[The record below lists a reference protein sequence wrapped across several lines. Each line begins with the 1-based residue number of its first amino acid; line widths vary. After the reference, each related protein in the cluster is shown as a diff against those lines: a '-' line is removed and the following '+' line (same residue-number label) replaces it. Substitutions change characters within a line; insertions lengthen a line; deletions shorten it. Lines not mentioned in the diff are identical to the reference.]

1 MSLFSSIFGSPWA
14 LHRMGSYAIR
24 TRLRSPNTLF
34 HFRTASKKQLPKEVT
49 LGPFWVN
56 FPLKLRFWVK
66 KSRPKQLH
74 KKSWNLRNCG
84 PTIIYY
90 RGDPRLPDR
99 AAHVRAV
106 STRKTEIGHFWV
118 HFWVL
123 FLDFDISE
131 SIFGKL
137 RIFWWNLRQTLQI
150 FLLVVLFQRSVIW
163 HALGQGPANSF
174 VSDPN

>member
-34 HFRTASKKQLPKEVT
+34 HFRTASKKQLPKETT

-74 KKSWNLRNCG
+74 KKSWNLRNSG
-84 PTIIYY
+84 LLSGRSEAPWQGGSRA
-90 RGDPRLPDR
+90 RGFNKKNR
-99 AAHVRAV
+99 
-106 STRKTEIGHFWV
+106 IGHFWV

-137 RIFWWNLRQTLQI
+137 RIFWWNLKQNCRFVRLFSFSKGPWSDTLWAKARRI
-150 FLLVVLFQRSVIW
+150 YIYIYIYIYI
-163 HALGQGPANSF
+163 
-174 VSDPN
+174 